1 MTRNILGSAGGL
13 CLIVWGCLALL
24 LSGCGTTGKSEFDTV
39 AGHLESGGSY
49 YRISDNRELFD
60 LCGKTF
66 RVFESSL
73 YKGNDFAANEKKML
87 VCALYE
93 LIFRRLGVAEC
104 VWSGSSSVR
113 IPDALEKT
121 YRNRSFYLLPDNAA
135 GLLWQLPGKKNRP
148 LLKELRELPAD
159 TIFAGDFFLDL
170 RSLKKALVQSKILP
184 SDAEGFCRVFFKT
197 ELEELFNGISGEWGI
212 AVFPDDGKS
221 DKLDLVVTLPDR
233 KRRVFTAL
241 SEFVKKIPGS
251 KTGDNSVS
259 LFLPDMG
266 IEVSCFSTDDSLT
279 IFSSEQAKQ
288 KFLFSNSKLASQ
300 PDFKRLSTGM
310 PDNGVAVFYS
320 AATPAET
327 RQISLPAAWGGG
339 SVDVSEFDRPALTVV
354 RSEKNGISVVS
365 HSGFDIP
372 AGNVADLLLMP
383 MLVLAEQWEFVT
395 SLMPAAAPE
404 KKKTA
409 AEPRN
414 PGSENPA
421 FYSACRDNMKQIAEA
436 LKKYAQK
443 HKDYPAEMNL
453 EGIRPLLSGKLI
465 DRKFL
470 VCPAT
475 GDKSFAGENV
485 PDVFDCSYI
494 YLGKW
499 NKNAHAKLPLVIERP
514 GNHCDHF
521 HVLFNDGTIEFLKL
535 ENCTGIKR
543 VAGFLHTKYKYSED
557 EFRSLINR
565 AALLDAET
573 EVR

>member
-1 MTRNILGSAGGL
+1 MKRNILGSAGCV
-13 CLIVWGCLALL
+13 CLVVWGCLALF
-24 LSGCGTTGKSEFDTV
+24 LSGCGTTGKNGFETV

-66 RVFESSL
+66 RVFEHSL
-73 YKGNDFAANEKKML
+73 YKGNNFAANEKKML

-113 IPDALEKT
+113 IPDALETT
-121 YRNRSFYLLPDNAA
+121 YRNRSFYLLPADAA
-135 GLLWQLPGKKNRP
+135 GLLWQLPGKKNRSV
-148 LLKELRELPAD
+148 LKELRELPAD
-159 TIFAGDFFLDL
+159 TVFAGDFFLDL
-170 RSLKKALVQSKILP
+170 RSMKKALVQSKILSP
-184 SDAEGFCRVFFKT
+184 DVEGFCRAFFKT
-197 ELEELFNGISGEWGI
+197 ELDELFSGISGEWGVVI
-212 AVFPDDGKS
+212 FPDDDKS
-221 DKLDLVVTLPDR
+221 DKLNFVVTLPDK

-251 KTGDNSVS
+251 KNSDNSVS

-266 IEVSCFSTDDSLT
+266 VEASCFSTDDSLT

-310 PDNGVAVFYS
+310 PDDGVAVFYF
-320 AATPAET
+320 AATQAET
-327 RQISLPAAWGGG
+327 RQITLPAAWGGG
-339 SVDVSEFDRPALTVV
+339 SVDVSEFDRPALTVI
-354 RSEKNGISVVS
+354 RSEKDGISVVS

-372 AGNVADLLLMP
+372 AGDVADLLLKP
-383 MLVLAEQWEFVT
+383 ILVLAEKWEFVT

-404 KKKTA
+404 KKKSEA
-409 AEPRN
+409 ATGNPRA
-414 PGSENPA
+414 GNPA
-421 FYSACRDNMKQIAEA
+421 FRSACRDNMKKIAEA

-443 HKDYPAEMNL
+443 NKEYPAEMNL
-453 EGIRPLLSGKLI
+453 EGIRSLLDDKLL

-470 VCPAT
+470 VCPAAGESAVA
-475 GDKSFAGENV
+475 GDKV
-485 PDVFDCSYI
+485 PDVLDCSYI
-494 YLGKW
+494 YLGRW

-521 HVLFNDGTIEFLKL
+521 HVLFNDGSIEFLKL
-535 ENCTGIKR
+535 ENCTRIRR
-543 VAGFLHTKYKYSED
+543 VAGFLHTKYKYSEN
-557 EFRSLINR
+557 EFRGLINR
-565 AALLDAET
+565 AALLDAES
-573 EVR
+573 EIR